1 MSLLHFSFTILSS
14 MVLSVRA
21 RAVTRG
27 VNKVV
32 KEDLKMALERQVS
45 RSHENVVTVLRTFLV
60 DEAELLQQNLAW
72 RHDDDDDDDAVFQ
85 SFHLVQERPWH
96 TKVTALIRWNAAVS
110 TVCRT
115 KTEMNSQCVRDL
127 TPNYNKRC
135 TYYSF
140 LVVVSLVWLR
150 CMLLSM

>member
-1 MSLLHFSFTILSS
+1 MSLLHCSFTILSS

-60 DEAELLQQNLAW
+60 DEAELLQQNLA
-72 RHDDDDDDDAVFQ
+72 
-85 SFHLVQERPWH
+85 
-96 TKVTALIRWNAAVS
+96 
-110 TVCRT
+110 
-115 KTEMNSQCVRDL
+115 
-127 TPNYNKRC
+127 
-135 TYYSF
+135 
-140 LVVVSLVWLR
+140 
-150 CMLLSM
+150 

>member
-1 MSLLHFSFTILSS
+1 

-60 DEAELLQQNLAW
+60 DEAELLQQNLA
-72 RHDDDDDDDAVFQ
+72 
-85 SFHLVQERPWH
+85 
-96 TKVTALIRWNAAVS
+96 
-110 TVCRT
+110 
-115 KTEMNSQCVRDL
+115 
-127 TPNYNKRC
+127 
-135 TYYSF
+135 
-140 LVVVSLVWLR
+140 
-150 CMLLSM
+150 

>member
-60 DEAELLQQNLAW
+60 DEAELLQQNLA
-72 RHDDDDDDDAVFQ
+72 
-85 SFHLVQERPWH
+85 
-96 TKVTALIRWNAAVS
+96 
-110 TVCRT
+110 
-115 KTEMNSQCVRDL
+115 
-127 TPNYNKRC
+127 
-135 TYYSF
+135 
-140 LVVVSLVWLR
+140 
-150 CMLLSM
+150 